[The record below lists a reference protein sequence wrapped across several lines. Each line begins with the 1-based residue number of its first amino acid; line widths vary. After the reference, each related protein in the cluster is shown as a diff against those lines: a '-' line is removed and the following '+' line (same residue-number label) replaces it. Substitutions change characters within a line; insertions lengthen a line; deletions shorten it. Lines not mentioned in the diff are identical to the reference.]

1 MQKTGAW
8 LLRNALEALG
18 VRHTFGIPGVHT
30 TEIYDE
36 LNLSNQIRPMLV
48 THEGGA
54 AFMADAVSRTSDQI
68 GVLVVVP
75 AAGLTHA
82 MSGIGEA
89 FLDGIP
95 LLVISGGV
103 RSDSDHKYQL
113 HDMDMQALMAPLTKK
128 TFKVTSQDEV
138 MPMIF
143 AAYDCAMS
151 GEPGP
156 VYVEIPVNI
165 QFTKGRVAS
174 LPAPVPVMRCKKPL
188 PGEDIAAAAEILLK
202 ARQPGIFLGWGAM
215 DARASAIAI
224 AEKLNAPVAT
234 SLQGLAA
241 FPHDHPLHTG
251 MGYGP
256 AAVPAAEAAFDKCDV
271 ILAVGVRFGEI
282 ATASYSLPTGQ
293 KIIHVDIN
301 PAALGAN
308 YAADIAI
315 EADAGAA
322 MAALA
327 DILARSDGRADS
339 GGVAALIA
347 EKKQEYQ
354 AEWRAHEA
362 AGRVNP
368 VIFFVALDRALDD
381 AAIIV
386 SDDGN
391 HTFLTAELM
400 PIRGQRHF
408 ISPTDFNCMGYA
420 IPAAIAAKLENS
432 GKQVVAIVGDGAFL
446 MTAMEILT
454 ATSNSLGVVY
464 FVFSD
469 GELSQI
475 AQAQQAPY
483 SRKICTILPALKYAP
498 FAESVGAGYVEIAS
512 DSDVEQGVAQALD
525 LAGRGQP
532 VIVEVNI
539 DYDKQTRFTKG
550 AMKANLDRFD
560 PMTKMRFIGRAL
572 VRKVTG

>member
-36 LNLSNQIRPMLV
+36 LNRSNQIRPMLV
-48 THEGGA
+48 THEAGA
-54 AFMADAVSRTSDQI
+54 AFMADAVSRTSDHI

-82 MSGIGEA
+82 MSGVGEA
-89 FLDGIP
+89 YLDGIP

-103 RSDSDHKYQL
+103 RTDTDHKYQL

-128 TFKVTSQDEV
+128 TYKVTRHDQV
-138 MPMIF
+138 MPTIF
-143 AAYDCAMS
+143 AAYDCAMT

-165 QFTKGRVAS
+165 QFTKGKVAA
-174 LPAPVPVMRCKKPL
+174 LPEPLPLERCKKELPL
-188 PGEDIAAAAEILLK
+188 NDIRAAADLLLA

-215 DARASAIAI
+215 KARANAVII

-241 FPHDHPLHTG
+241 FPHDHPLHCG

-256 AAVPAAEAAFDKCDV
+256 AAVPAAEAAFAECDV

-282 ATASYSLPTGQ
+282 ASASYSLPIPQ
-293 KIIHVDIN
+293 KIIHIDIN
-301 PAALGAN
+301 PEALGAN
-308 YAADIAI
+308 YRADIAI
-315 EADAGAA
+315 EADATVALR
-322 MAALA
+322 ALA
-327 DILARSDGRADS
+327 EIVSATAGRADCT
-339 GGVAALIA
+339 GVIKLIA
-347 EKKQEYQ
+347 GRKKDYLS
-354 AEWRAHEA
+354 EWLAHDS
-362 AGRVNP
+362 AGKVNP
-368 VIFFVALDRALDD
+368 GVFFAGLDKALNNE
-381 AAIIV
+381 AIIV

-400 PIRGQRHF
+400 PVRQQRHF

-420 IPAAIAAKLENS
+420 IPAAIAAKLENRDR
-432 GKQVVAIVGDGAFL
+432 QVVAIVGDGAFL

-454 ATSNSLGVVY
+454 ATSDALGVVY

-483 SRKICTILPALKYAP
+483 GRKVCSILPALHYAP
-498 FAESVGAGYVEIAS
+498 FAQSVGAGYVKITTS
-512 DSDVEQGVAQALD
+512 YDVETAVVRALD
-525 LAGRGQP
+525 LAAKGQP

-539 DYDKQTRFTKG
+539 DYSKKTRFTKG
-550 AMKANLDRFD
+550 VLKANLDRFD
-560 PMTKMRFIGRAL
+560 VMTKMRFIGRAL
-572 VRKVTG
+572 VRRVTG

>member
-8 LLRNALEALG
+8 LLRNALESLG
-18 VRHTFGIPGVHT
+18 VRHSFGIPGVHT

-54 AFMADAVSRTSDQI
+54 AFMADAVSRTSDHI

-128 TFKVTSQDEV
+128 TFKVSRHDEV

-165 QFTKGRVAS
+165 QFTKGRVTKI
-174 LPAPVPVMRCKKPL
+174 PVPEPVIRCRKPL
-188 PGEDIAAAAEILLK
+188 PKEDIRAAAVILLE
-202 ARQPGIFLGWGAM
+202 ARQPGLFLGWGATG
-215 DARASAIAI
+215 ARSSAIAI

-234 SLQGLAA
+234 SLQGLAV

-256 AAVPAAEAAFDKCDV
+256 AAVPAAEAAFGECDV

-282 ATASYSLPTGQ
+282 ATASYSVPTTQ

-308 YAADIAI
+308 YGADIAI
-315 EADAGAA
+315 EADAGEA

-327 DILARSDGRADS
+327 DMLSRS
-339 GGVAALIA
+339 GGRPDSRGIKALIA

-354 AEWRAHEA
+354 AEWQAHQS

-368 VIFFVALDRALDD
+368 AVFFSALDKGLDD
-381 AAIIV
+381 RAIIV

-400 PIRGQRHF
+400 PIRQNRHF

-432 GKQVVAIVGDGAFL
+432 EKQVVAIVGDGAFL

-454 ATSNSLGVVY
+454 ATSNGLGVVY

-475 AQAQQAPY
+475 AQAQQVPY
-483 SRKICTILPALKYAP
+483 SRKICTILPTLKYAP

-512 DSDVEQGVAQALD
+512 DSDVEQGMAQALD

-539 DYDKQTRFTKG
+539 DYDKKTRFTKG